1 LPAGQR
7 IITLA
12 SIAGRS
18 TATLGLLA
26 LLATPGTAFA
36 ALGCTISTIGVAFG
50 IYDPTLSTPDDS
62 NGSVDVTC
70 FYTGP
75 GGADATNYTVALSTG
90 SSGTYVP
97 RRLTAGASL
106 LTYNLFRDAGR
117 SQIWGN
123 GTAGTSI
130 VTGNL
135 KVGPG
140 AGNNTRTANHPVYG
154 RIPAQQDADSGNYS
168 DTILV
173 TLTF

>member
-1 LPAGQR
+1 MRAGHR
-7 IITLA
+7 IGARPSNARRLA
-12 SIAGRS
+12 VA
-18 TATLGLLA
+18 LGLLGVLTAPTVA
-26 LLATPGTAFA
+26 LA
-36 ALGCTISTIGVAFG
+36 ALDCTIGTTGVAFG
-50 IYDPTLSTPDDS
+50 AYDPTVTTPDDS
-62 NGSVDVTC
+62 TGSVRVTC
-70 FYTGP
+70 IYTGP
-75 GGADATNYTVALSTG
+75 GGADSTNYTVTLSTG
-90 SSGTYVP
+90 ASGTYSP
-97 RRLTAGASL
+97 RRLSAGASRMN
-106 LTYNLFRDAGR
+106 YNLFRDAGR

-154 RIPAQQDADSGNYS
+154 RIPALQDADTGNYS

>member
-1 LPAGQR
+1 M
-7 IITLA
+7 
-12 SIAGRS
+12 
-18 TATLGLLA
+18 LA
-26 LLATPGTAFA
+26 LPGAAEA
-36 ALGCTISTIGVAFG
+36 ALDCTISTVGVAFG
-50 IYDPTLSTPDDS
+50 VYDPSLSTPDDS
-62 NGSVDVTC
+62 NGSVNVTC

-75 GGADATNYTVALSTG
+75 GGADSTNYSVALSTG
-90 SSGTYVP
+90 SGGSYAP
-97 RRLTAGASL
+97 RRLSAGASRMN
-106 LTYNLFRDAGR
+106 YNLFRDAGR

-130 VTGNL
+130 VTGNI

-154 RIPAQQDADSGNYS
+154 RIPALQDADTGNYS

>member
-1 LPAGQR
+1 MRAGHR
-7 IITLA
+7 VSLRA
-12 SIAGRS
+12 SASRRAAAG
-18 TATLGLLA
+18 LGLLA
-26 LLATPGTAFA
+26 LLASPTPALA
-36 ALGCTISTIGVAFG
+36 ALDCTISTVGVAFG
-50 IYDPTLSTPDDS
+50 VYDPTLSTPDDS

-75 GGADATNYTVALSTG
+75 GGADSTNYAVALSTG
-90 SSGTYVP
+90 SSGSFAP
-97 RRLTAGASL
+97 RRLSAGASL

-130 VTGNL
+130 VTGSV

-140 AGNNTRTANHPVYG
+140 VGNNTRTTSHPVYG
-154 RIPAQQDADSGNYS
+154 RIPALQDADTGNYS